1 MIAWLP
7 FECIAALRFLRE
19 GFLQT
24 CFILLGVSLGIGVII
39 FMSAMLAGVQSNFLH
54 RVLTSQAHIV
64 LLPPDEVARPQ
75 QAAPG
80 VVEDATTQRPNQ
92 RLRSIDQWQTILAW
106 VRRQPDVTV
115 AAPIVTG
122 AALAVRGDATA
133 AISLIGA
140 DPSDYFRIVRVPD
153 DIVMGQATLG
163 SEDILIG
170 TDLAKQL
177 GLSVSDRLTVT
188 AGASAPVSLRVKG
201 IFDLGS
207 KGTNLRTTF
216 VAFRTGQAMLGLIGG
231 VTSLEVSVPD
241 AFAAE
246 IIAQRIHTQ
255 TGVRA
260 DSWIF
265 TNGQFFTAVQAQN
278 LSNMVIRAAVG
289 LSVAFGVA
297 SVLVV
302 SVVQRGRE
310 IGILRA
316 MGARRGQILRIF
328 LIQGGVMGFLGAILG
343 ALLGVG
349 ILMIWHSSVKQADG
363 AELFPIVL
371 EPLLF
376 VVTILL
382 SAVVG
387 VVAGTAPALQAA
399 RMDPAAAIR
408 G

>member
-24 CFILLGVSLGIGVII
+24 CFILLGVSLGVGVII

-246 IIAQRIHTQ
+246 IIAERIHTQ

-363 AELFPIVL
+363 TELFPIVL